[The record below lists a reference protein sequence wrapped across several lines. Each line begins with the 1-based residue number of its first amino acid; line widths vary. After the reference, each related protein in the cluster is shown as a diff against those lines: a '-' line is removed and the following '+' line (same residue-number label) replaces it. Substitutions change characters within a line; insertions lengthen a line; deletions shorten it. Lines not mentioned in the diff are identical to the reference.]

1 MKLFFRRREPSPAS
15 PEFHFAVPQ
24 EVPRA
29 LVPIGE
35 ELSRL
40 EESSRWSSQCQFEQ
54 GKFWRGCNLTIG
66 IPASVLGLASGGA
79 GIADA
84 LPAQWIG
91 WAALVAAALTG
102 IMTVLTADRRAQSAQ
117 SCANAFHDIQEDARR
132 MLLVDLALMD
142 AKAAREGLREL
153 NARYSEIR
161 HTADAPASRFY
172 EKARK
177 NIQSGGQMHAID
189 AAPAIPTSGGTRNA

>member
-1 MKLFFRRREPSPAS
+1 MKLVSRRRKSSPAS
-15 PEFHFAVPQ
+15 PSSHFAVPP
-24 EVPRA
+24 EVPKE
-29 LVPIGE
+29 LVPIGL

-40 EESSRWSSQCQFEQ
+40 EESSRISSQCQFEQ

-79 GIADA
+79 GIADV

-91 WAALVAAALTG
+91 WTALIAAALTG

-117 SCANAFHDIQEDARR
+117 SCANAFLDIQEDARR

-142 AKAAREGLREL
+142 AKTAREGLREL

-177 NIQSGGQMHAID
+177 NMQSGGQMYAID
-189 AAPAIPTSGGTRNA
+189 TATAIPISGGN